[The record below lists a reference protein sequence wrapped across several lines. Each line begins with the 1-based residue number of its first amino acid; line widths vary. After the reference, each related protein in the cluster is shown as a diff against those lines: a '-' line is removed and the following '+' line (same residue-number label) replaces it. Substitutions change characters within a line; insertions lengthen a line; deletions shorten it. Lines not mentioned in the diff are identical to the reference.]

1 MQLEPKLV
9 IYKICSEAFWREL
22 QITGQTLGS
31 ADDERDGFIHFS
43 TASQLPGT
51 FEKYFRS
58 EFESDSE
65 LWLLKIDPEALEPN
79 SLRYE
84 ASRHN
89 DLFPHLYAPLNLTQV
104 HSAQRILAV
113 ADLAHLT

>member
-1 MQLEPKLV
+1 M
-9 IYKICSEAFWREL
+9 IYKICSDALWREL

-31 ADDERDGFIHFS
+31 LDDERDGYIHFS
-43 TASQLPGT
+43 TAAQLAGT

-65 LWLLKIDPEALEPN
+65 LWLLSVDPEALEPN

-84 ASRHN
+84 ASSRDN
-89 DLFPHLYAPLNLTQV
+89 FFPHLYAPLNFTQV
-104 HSAQRILAV
+104 ASASRILTV
-113 ADLAHLT
+113 NDLMQPA

>member
-1 MQLEPKLV
+1 M
-9 IYKICSEAFWREL
+9 IYKICSDELWREL

-43 TASQLPGT
+43 TAAQVPST
-51 FEKYFRS
+51 FEKYFRG
-58 EFESDSE
+58 EFESGTE
-65 LWLLKIDPEALEPN
+65 LWLLSVDPDALEPN

-84 ASRHN
+84 ASRR
-89 DLFPHLYAPLNLTQV
+89 DALFPHLYAPLNLAQI

-113 ADLAHLT
+113 TDLAHLA